1 MFPNGMILNDTYEIR
16 ERIGHGGGGA
26 VYAAYDIKLR
36 KLVAIKHLHLE
47 GEHALKA
54 FGHEA
59 SLLANLHHPSL
70 PKVYLHFT
78 TNAGQFLVMDLIDGD
93 DLSTML
99 ERRGGP
105 LPVDQVLGWA
115 DQLLSVLTYLHSFYH
130 QPIVH
135 RDIKPANI
143 KITTRGELKL
153 LDFGLAKAEIFTN
166 MRSAMH
172 SVHGYTLTYAPPE
185 QINQE
190 GTDPRSDL
198 YSLGATLY
206 HLLTGRTPTDG
217 DGKTADALARTL
229 ALAKRKP
236 DPIIAPKLLNPAIPE
251 HVNQAIMRSLQID
264 ADERFASAE
273 EFRQTLAQPYAPV
286 NPAQTQILPTTIS
299 SRAITGPPKNPA
311 TRESS
316 QSKLPISKP
325 KSNYPLQPIAEP
337 IIPQAQ
343 PAASYKRFL
352 PLLLILLLGGAG
364 GGWWLSRDD
373 QTPIVTLNQ
382 ATNTVVLAQP
392 SQSAPTVTLM
402 DVADQA
408 TTTLGVATSEPT
420 SSAADLATTTNQ
432 SEQPTN
438 AALQPSVQPA
448 TTRPAVQPTNRPAT
462 TRPAATNPP
471 ALQPTNPP
479 AVQPTNPPVVQPT
492 NPPVVGDR
500 DGDGFNDDVDGCP
513 DVAGPNNGCLAPV
526 EPTNPPAIADSDG
539 DTIPDDRDACPNEP
553 GDPSRNG
560 CPKPADQPP
569 PTNPPLPT
577 DAPVP
582 PTRIPPTVQAE
593 PTRPPP
599 PPTIRP

>member
-1 MFPNGMILNDTYEIR
+1 MFPNGMILNETYEIR

-36 KLVAIKHLHLE
+36 KLVAIKYLHLE
-47 GEHALKA
+47 GDHAIKA

-70 PKVYLHFT
+70 PKVYLHFST
-78 TNAGQFLVMDLIDGD
+78 SDGQFLVMDLIDGD
-93 DLSTML
+93 DLSTLL
-99 ERRGGP
+99 ERQGGP

-115 DQLLSVLTYLHSFYH
+115 DQLLSVLTYLHSYYR

-251 HVNQAIMRSLQID
+251 HVNQAIMRSLEID

-273 EFRQTLAQPYAPV
+273 EFRQVLAQPYTPI
-286 NPAQTQILPTTIS
+286 NPAQTQILPTTIR
-299 SRAITGPPKNPA
+299 SRAITGPPKQA
-311 TRESS
+311 SIRESS
-316 QSKLPISKP
+316 QPQLPPISPP
-325 KSNYPLQPIAEP
+325 KSNYPAQSAPAP
-337 IIPQAQ
+337 SVQAQ
-343 PAASYKRFL
+343 PKASAKRFL
-352 PLLLILLLGGAG
+352 PLLLGLLLVAAG
-364 GGWWLSRDD
+364 GGWWLSRDE
-373 QTPIVTLNQ
+373 QTPIVTVSQ
-382 ATNTVVLAQP
+382 ATHTVVAAQP
-392 SQSAPTVTLM
+392 SQGMPTITLIESV
-402 DVADQA
+402 DRP
-408 TTTLGVATSEPT
+408 TLTLAVATSEPT
-420 SSAADLATTTNQ
+420 NVAEDLATATEQPVQPTTAAA
-432 SEQPTN
+432 QPTN
-438 AALQPSVQPA
+438 EPA
-448 TTRPAVQPTNRPAT
+448 TARPAVQPTNRPAT
-462 TRPAATNPP
+462 ARPVPTNPP

-479 AVQPTNPPVVQPT
+479 VVVQPTNEPVVQPT
-492 NPPVVGDR
+492 NQPAPSDR
-500 DGDGFNDDVDGCP
+500 DGDGFFDESDGCP
-513 DVAGPNNGCLAPV
+513 DVAGPNNGCPAPV
-526 EPTNPPAIADSDG
+526 EPTQPPAVTDRDG

-560 CPKPADQPP
+560 CPKPAEQPTSPPP
-569 PTNPPLPT
+569 PTAKPEPT
-577 DAPVP
+577 RVP
-582 PTRIPPTVQAE
+582 PTVAPIATNP
-593 PTRPPP
+593 PPP
-599 PPTIRP
+599 PPTVRP